1 MTIKTVSVDT
11 LAQIAF
17 ESGNVI
23 HMGRH
28 EADVQVDGVLYV
40 ARIGGD
46 AA

>member
-1 MTIKTVSVDT
+1 MTIRTVTPDE
-11 LAQIAF
+11 LEAIAF

-23 HMGRH
+23 HLGRH
-28 EADVQVDGVLYV
+28 EADVRVGDTLYV